1 MQSFYIKNF
10 NEKEGI
16 LERDADRIVRNDR
29 VIWGTCMVS
38 CGDADAMV
46 SGNTRRYTSTLD
58 KIKRVIEPRSG
69 EIIFG
74 LNIMVNRGR
83 TVFVADVTVHEI
95 PTAEQL
101 AQIAISSARVSKL
114 FGFDPK
120 VAFLS
125 HSTFGVPK
133 TRATKNLRDAVE
145 ILKEKKVNFKF
156 DGEMQPDVA
165 LNEEYKELYPF
176 SEIVGNANILIMPG
190 RHSAAISFKMMK
202 SLSAAK
208 VVGPLLIGLGEP
220 IEIAPLRSS
229 TSDILNLASVAAYSS
244 EVIDYNKKKKN

>member
-1 MQSFYIKNF
+1 
-10 NEKEGI
+10 
-16 LERDADRIVRNDR
+16 
-29 VIWGTCMVS
+29 MVS

-46 SGNTRRYTSTLD
+46 TGNTRRYTSTLD
-58 KIKRVIEPRSG
+58 KVKRVVETRKD
-69 EIIFG
+69 EILYG

-83 TVFVADVTVHEI
+83 TVFIADVTVHEI

-101 AQIAISSARVSKL
+101 AQIAMSSARVVRL
-114 FGFDPK
+114 FGFEPK

-125 HSTFGVPK
+125 HSTFGTPK

-145 ILKEKKVNFKF
+145 ILKNKKIDFKF

-165 LNEEYKELYPF
+165 LDENFKELYPF

-190 RHSAAISFKMMK
+190 RHSAAISFKLMK
-202 SLSAAK
+202 SLSAVK
-208 VVGPLLIGLGEP
+208 VVGPLLVGLGQP

-229 TSDILNLASVAAYSS
+229 TSEILNLASVAAYSS
-244 EVIDYNKKKKN
+244 DIIDYNNKKKN